1 MALVSLIIQPRTDS
15 SRQMSSIVPESNR
28 HFFCVTSNSPTSSLH
43 RSSFFFFTKFII
55 INQTWEQNQIFK
67 PAMPC
72 PYSEVFSDFPEVAVT
87 WTHNT
92 FRSYCALLRFFLT
105 TFIETAED
113 KCQYRTL
120 ISTLVLYKRPIHDIT
135 SKIRRQYSP
144 HDYRLKID
152 WSIDRSITD

>member
-1 MALVSLIIQPRTDS
+1 
-15 SRQMSSIVPESNR
+15 
-28 HFFCVTSNSPTSSLH
+28 
-43 RSSFFFFTKFII
+43 
-55 INQTWEQNQIFK
+55 
-67 PAMPC
+67 MPC

-92 FRSYCALLRFFLT
+92 FRSYCALLRFLPT

-120 ISTLVLYKRPIHDIT
+120 ISVLVLYKRPIHDIT

-152 WSIDRSITD
+152 RSIDRSLTNHTFKQERIMFRSTEREFQLTIKFNWRLNSMSSLRLSKRELKATSNIHFLVKLSCRLYS

>member
-1 MALVSLIIQPRTDS
+1 MA
-15 SRQMSSIVPESNR
+15 NR
-28 HFFCVTSNSPTSSLH
+28 HFFFCVTSNSPTSSLH

-92 FRSYCALLRFFLT
+92 FRSYCALLRFFPT
-105 TFIETAED
+105 TFIETAKD

-120 ISTLVLYKRPIHDIT
+120 ISALVLYKRPIHDIT

-144 HDYRLKID
+144 HDYRLKIN
-152 WSIDRSITD
+152 WSIDHWLNIP